1 MKTYREIL
9 RRYEAYALEK
19 GREPSAIKRLLM
31 HFSALSGSEIF
42 THIDDTMDPMAFKAF
57 ESAVKDYIDHHRPI
71 QHITG
76 NETFYGY
83 DFLINKDALIPRF
96 ETEELVENT
105 LGLMDEHFADD
116 AEVDL
121 LDLGTGS
128 GCIAI
133 VMDKEDARVKAIG
146 TDISEKAVVL
156 ARRNAEALGST
167 ATFVSGDMFEPVKGR
182 TFDII
187 LSNPPYIPN
196 DEDLDPLIR
205 ENEPHEALFGGKDG
219 LDFYRKILSEIKPYL
234 NPHYIVGFEHA
245 YHHADAIKALAEE
258 ALKDARIIQ
267 KKDMQ
272 GKDRMTFIVSKR

>member
-1 MKTYREIL
+1 
-9 RRYEAYALEK
+9 
-19 GREPSAIKRLLM
+19 
-31 HFSALSGSEIF
+31 
-42 THIDDTMDPMAFKAF
+42 
-57 ESAVKDYIDHHRPI
+57 
-71 QHITG
+71 
-76 NETFYGY
+76 
-83 DFLINKDALIPRF
+83 
-96 ETEELVENT
+96 
-105 LGLMDEHFADD
+105 
-116 AEVDL
+116 
-121 LDLGTGS
+121 LGTGS

-205 ENEPHEALFGGKDG
+205 ENEPREALFGGKDG

>member
-31 HFSALSGSEIF
+31 HFSALNGSEIL
-42 THIDDTMDPMAFKAF
+42 THIDDPMDPMALKAF
-57 ESAVKDYIDHHRPI
+57 ESAVRDYVDHHRPI

-76 NETFYGY
+76 NESFYGY

-105 LGLMDEHFADD
+105 LGLLDEHFDD
-116 AEVDL
+116 NDQVDL

-133 VMDKEDARVKAIG
+133 VMDKEDARIHATG
-146 TDISEKAVVL
+146 TDISKKAIVL
-156 ARRNAEALGST
+156 ARRNAEALGSD
-167 ATFVSGDMFEPVKGR
+167 ATFVSGDMFEPVKGK

-187 LSNPPYIPN
+187 LSNPPYIPA
-196 DEDLDPLIR
+196 DEDLDPLIK
-205 ENEPHEALFGGKDG
+205 EHEPHEALFGGKDG
-219 LDFYRKILSEIKPYL
+219 LDFYRRILNEIKPYL
-234 NPHYIVGFEHA
+234 NPRYIVGFEHA
-245 YHHADAIKALAEE
+245 YHHADAIKALAEK
-258 ALKDARIIQ
+258 ALKDGKIIQ

-272 GKDRMTFIVSKR
+272 GKDRMTFIVSRR